1 MGGKSDTLP
10 LVHMLDAIEQFES
23 FLGPDLTADGLAD
36 DRLRRAAVERTVE
49 IISEAS
55 RRLPKAWKERFPD
68 LPWSQIA
75 GIGNVL
81 RHGYE
86 WVDLQIIVGLRD
98 EGHLSRF
105 KDAVETLLAEE
116 EPNWRLLR
124 AERKTNLDRG

>member
-81 RHGYE
+81 RHGYDM
-86 WVDLQIIVGLRD
+86 VDPNIIYDLQGDDLDSLERVVR
-98 EGHLSRF
+98 EMRQRF
-105 KDAVETLLAEE
+105 
-116 EPNWRLLR
+116 EP
-124 AERKTNLDRG
+124 